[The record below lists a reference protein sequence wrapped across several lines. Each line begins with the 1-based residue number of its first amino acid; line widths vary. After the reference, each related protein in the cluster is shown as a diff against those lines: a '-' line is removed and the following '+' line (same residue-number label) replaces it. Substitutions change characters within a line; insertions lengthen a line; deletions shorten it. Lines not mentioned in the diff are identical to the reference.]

1 MLIPACAARSE
12 GCSLHLD
19 SIDDDMLQ
27 LVLSFVDEPSDWAHA
42 AAASRSMREAAS
54 LSNWQRRLRL
64 HFGVDVDPSGLGLRP
79 GDHPPFSEFRGLWR
93 AYYDGGWTPLRVD
106 HRLLRHLTWHAL
118 KQQHEFGKAP
128 VAHRVEV
135 SDGAAD
141 SDDSEGEEAWP
152 AEARRGLRSAWLL
165 QAAACALDP
174 LWLTQNAPGS
184 KAAAAVCTGAVLLDC
199 QIDSAQP
206 PELRRASTALLR
218 ALDACAARRLPLV
231 ADGVATGLCHVALLA
246 VTARVAAR
254 CEEHDELSSLWAP
267 AIDRGPAHLPRIS
280 PYLPVSPPLSGARH
294 RPRTSAADSAD
305 HANAVARLGGRVSP
319 LPARGAEP
327 DRIGGEDACADHA
340 LRAQDH
346 LAQHAR
352 EQHRPRGRGGGRSR
366 RVGFG
371 RCVGLVKG

>member
-199 QIDSAQP
+199 QAPYPTP
-206 PELRRASTALLR
+206 PPPPS
-218 ALDACAARRLPLV
+218 DPPPPLV
-231 ADGVATGLCHVALLA
+231 ALQACAMSLSSPSPPAWLRAARHSARRPPLA
-246 VTARVAAR
+246 VEMR
-254 CEEHDELSSLWAP
+254 
-267 AIDRGPAHLPRIS
+267 RG
-280 PYLPVSPPLSGARH
+280 
-294 RPRTSAADSAD
+294 
-305 HANAVARLGGRVSP
+305 
-319 LPARGAEP
+319 
-327 DRIGGEDACADHA
+327 
-340 LRAQDH
+340 
-346 LAQHAR
+346 
-352 EQHRPRGRGGGRSR
+352 
-366 RVGFG
+366 
-371 RCVGLVKG
+371 

>member
-42 AAASRSMREAAS
+42 ATASRSMREAAS

-174 LWLTQNAPGS
+174 LWITQNAPGS

-267 AIDRGPAHLPRIS
+267 AIDRGLVPQTLQTMQTPSLGSAVASRLFPLVARS
-280 PYLPVSPPLSGARH
+280 PTA
-294 RPRTSAADSAD
+294 SAAKMLAPTTLSALKTIWPSTPVNNT
-305 HANAVARLGGRVSP
+305 A
-319 LPARGAEP
+319 PAAAAG
-327 DRIGGEDACADHA
+327 DAAA
-340 LRAQDH
+340 A
-346 LAQHAR
+346 
-352 EQHRPRGRGGGRSR
+352 
-366 RVGFG
+366 
-371 RCVGLVKG
+371 